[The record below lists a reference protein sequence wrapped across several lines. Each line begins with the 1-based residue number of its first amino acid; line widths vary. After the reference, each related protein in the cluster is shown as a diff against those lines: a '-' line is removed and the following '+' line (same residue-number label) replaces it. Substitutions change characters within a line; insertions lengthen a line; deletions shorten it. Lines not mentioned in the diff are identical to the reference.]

1 MKSRILPAILFS
13 LYIATG
19 LFTQGSLAESIANI
33 EYPTMSIKDDQ
44 GNELIHIEAI
54 AELSNITIN
63 GLKVSELSDLAWDKD
78 EKLLYALSD
87 NGHLLS
93 FKPVFKEERL
103 DELLIVNGV
112 SLHDDKDK
120 KLRWKNSDSEGL
132 TLINSNNNIQGDTQY
147 IVSFERL
154 PRVIQY
160 NQEGYIEKHI
170 EIPEK
175 LRNISNY
182 RSENK
187 SLESV
192 LFHDQLGLIIGT
204 EYSLKEEDKTQLGF
218 YTLDGKFRS
227 FPAHF
232 HNGALTS
239 LSTAKNNDLLA
250 LERVYG
256 GIFSGFKVALHHL
269 RLTGDHIE
277 DKVIAQFLPAEGY
290 FNDNFEGVERHKDDF
305 YFMISDDNNHPAKR
319 TVLIYFKYS
328 YPTPL
333 EMQAPGGLS
342 IE

>member
-1 MKSRILPAILFS
+1 M
-13 LYIATG
+13 
-19 LFTQGSLAESIANI
+19 QESLAESIAKI
-33 EYPTMSIKDDQ
+33 EYPAMSIKDVQ
-44 GNELIHIEAI
+44 GDELIHVEAV

-63 GLKVSELSDLAWDKD
+63 GSKVSELSDLAWDRD

-87 NGHLLS
+87 NGQLLS
-93 FKPVFKEERL
+93 FKPVFSNNKL
-103 DELLIVNGV
+103 DDLLMVNGIA
-112 SLHDDKDK
+112 LHDAKGK

-147 IVSFERL
+147 VVSFERL

-160 NQEGYIEKHI
+160 NQQGFIEKQI

-204 EYSLKEEDKTQLGF
+204 EYSLNGKDKSQLGF
-218 YTLDGKFRS
+218 YTLDGKFWS

-232 HNGALTS
+232 RDGALTG
-239 LSTAKNNDLLA
+239 LSMARDDDLLA

-256 GIFSGFKVALHHL
+256 RFFSGLKVAIHHL
-269 RLTGDHIE
+269 RITDDHIE
-277 DKVIAQFLPAEGY
+277 DKVIALFLPAEGY
-290 FNDNFEGVERHKDDF
+290 FNDNFEGLERHKDDY
-305 YFMISDDNNHPAKR
+305 YFMISDDNNHPTKR
-319 TVLIYFKYS
+319 NLLIYFKYS
-328 YPTPL
+328 YPSSL
-333 EMQAPGGLS
+333 C
-342 IE
+342 ID

>member
-1 MKSRILPAILFS
+1 MKSQLSPTILFS
-13 LYIATG
+13 LLTII
-19 LFTQGSLAESIANI
+19 FFFMQESLAESIAKI
-33 EYPTMSIKDDQ
+33 EYPAMSIKDVQ
-44 GNELIHIEAI
+44 GDELIHVEAV

-63 GLKVSELSDLAWDKD
+63 GSKVSELSDLAWDRD

-87 NGHLLS
+87 NGQLLS
-93 FKPVFKEERL
+93 FKAVFSNNKL
-103 DELLIVNGV
+103 DDLLMVNGI
-112 SLHDDKDK
+112 SLHDAKGK

-147 IVSFERL
+147 VVSFERL

-160 NQEGYIEKHI
+160 NQQGFIERQI

-204 EYSLKEEDKTQLGF
+204 EYSLKGKDKSQLGF
-218 YTLDGKFRS
+218 YTLDGKFWS

-232 HNGALTS
+232 RDGALTG
-239 LSTAKNNDLLA
+239 LSMARDDDLLA

-256 GIFSGFKVALHHL
+256 RFFSGLKVAIHHL
-269 RLTGDHIE
+269 RITDDHIE
-277 DKVIAQFLPAEGY
+277 DKVIALFLPAEGY
-290 FNDNFEGVERHKDDF
+290 FNDNFEGLERHKDDY
-305 YFMISDDNNHPAKR
+305 YFMISDDNNHPTKR
-319 TVLIYFKYS
+319 NLLIYFKYS
-328 YPTPL
+328 YPSSL
-333 EMQAPGGLS
+333 C
-342 IE
+342 ID

>member
-1 MKSRILPAILFS
+1 MKSRRLPAILFS

-19 LFTQGSLAESIANI
+19 LFTQGSLAESFANI
-33 EYPTMSIKDDQ
+33 EYPIMSIKDDQ

-63 GLKVSELSDLAWDKD
+63 GSKVSELSDLAWDKD

-103 DELLIVNGV
+103 DELLIVSGV
-112 SLHDDKDK
+112 PLHDDKDK

-132 TLINSNNNIQGDTQY
+132 TLINSNNNIPGDTQY

-204 EYSLKEEDKTQLGF
+204 EYSLKGEDKTQLGF
-218 YTLDGKFRS
+218 YTLDGNFMS
-227 FPAHF
+227 FSAHF
-232 HNGALTS
+232 HDGALTG
-239 LSTAKNNDLLA
+239 LAITEDGGLLA
-250 LERVYG
+250 IERTLG
-256 GIFSGFKVALHHL
+256 GFFSGFKVALHHL
-269 RLTGDHIE
+269 HIE
-277 DKVIAQFLPAEGY
+277 NDHLVNKVIARFLPAEGY
-290 FNDNFEGVERHKDDF
+290 FNDNFEGIVKHKKNY
-305 YFMISDDNNHPAKR
+305 YFMISDDNNHPLKR
-319 TVLIYFKYS
+319 TKLIYFKY
-328 YPTPL
+328 T
-333 EMQAPGGLS
+333 E
-342 IE
+342 